1 MFAQLKRRYWL
12 LITCW
17 LIGLFLVVA
26 IAINFNLPQVLA
38 TVPPTKNIVETETNA
53 LLLEEQGKQLYAVN
67 QFEEA
72 LNLWQKADLAYS
84 RLGDL
89 LSRSR
94 VLSNIALAYS
104 QLGDWDTSTKIIA
117 ESLNL
122 LGKEGTFSPSDRDRT
137 LAQVLNNQGIIQ
149 LNQGNSEGAIA
160 TWQQAAVNYRRVGD
174 ELGLIRTAINQGI
187 ALKNLGLYHRAVKI
201 LTQVEASLVQQPNST
216 IKAAGLRN
224 YGDLLR
230 SVGRIERSQE
240 VLEQSLAVAV
250 ELKSTLE
257 EVKTLLALGN
267 TLRSHG
273 NEVKAL
279 ERYQQGLRT
288 CQGDRSC
295 LKTNLPLQI
304 NLAQFNLLLN
314 TQYWQRS
321 EQLIPEIQ
329 TLLNNLS
336 PNKINLNHQINFAH
350 NLIKLRQK
358 AVLNKVELNHTPTW
372 EVIETNLT
380 IIIQQA
386 VTLGGRRVESYAWG
400 LQGQID
406 EQLGRWEQGRRHTQ
420 QALIIA
426 QNLNAAEIS
435 YLWQWQLGRISQAQQ
450 QRSSAIAHYSQAVE
464 LLKSLSQDLVAI
476 DPDLQYSF
484 HETVEP
490 VYRGLISLLL
500 TNGHPQAPSFQDGER
515 VTTNSEKTISQ
526 TNLEDGRNVIES
538 LQLAELHN
546 FFREACLDAQ
556 AVEIDGLDSHAAVI
570 YPIILGD
577 RLEVILSLPQ
587 QPLQHYSTTI
597 AKDKLEKVI
606 EQFRQSL
613 VIRSRRKFYAPSRKL
628 YDWLIRPALK
638 DLIRSEIKTLVF
650 VPDGVLR
657 NIPLSALHD
666 GKHYLIEQ
674 YSVALTPGLQLLE
687 PRPLEKVQLKTIA
700 AGLSKQ
706 HQGFSALNFVDSEL
720 QAIQE
725 QVNSVILLNE
735 DFTIDALQQEI
746 KFSDYPI
753 IHIATHGQFSSSLED
768 TFLLAWDSRININ
781 KLDNILQTRTP
792 NQEKAIELLVL
803 SACQTAS
810 GDKWA
815 ALGLAGMAVR
825 AGARST
831 LATLWS
837 VNDRA
842 TAELM
847 SQFYQQL
854 AQKPIAKAEAVRQ
867 AQLTLL
873 HSRWYKH
880 PFYWAP
886 YVLLGNWL

>member
-1 MFAQLKRRYWL
+1 MFSQLKQRYYL
-12 LITCW
+12 LITF
-17 LIGLFLVVA
+17 LLTGLSLVA
-26 IAINFNLPQVLA
+26 IATNYNLPQVSA
-38 TVPPTKNIVETETNA
+38 TVPPAQNIVEIETNA
-53 LLLEEQGKQLYAVN
+53 LSLEEQGKQFYTAN

-72 LNLWQKADLAYS
+72 LSLWQQADLAYS
-84 RLGDL
+84 RSGDL

-104 QLGDWDTSTKIIA
+104 QLGDWDKSTKSITD
-117 ESLNL
+117 SLNL
-122 LGKEGTFSPSDRDRT
+122 LSSEATLFKSDRDRT
-137 LAQVLNNQGIIQ
+137 LAQVLNNQGILQ
-149 LNQGNSEGAIA
+149 LNQGDAEAAIA
-160 TWQQAAVNYRRVGD
+160 TWQQAAINYQRVGD
-174 ELGLIRTAINQGI
+174 ELGLIRTSINQ
-187 ALKNLGLYHRAVKI
+187 ASAFKNLGLYRRAVKT
-201 LTQVEASLVQQPNST
+201 LTQVEVSLVQQPTST
-216 IKAAGLRN
+216 IKAAGLRS

-230 SVGRIERSQE
+230 LVGQVKRSQE
-240 VLEQSLAVAV
+240 VLEQSLTVAV
-250 ELKSTLE
+250 ELKSTSE

-273 NEVKAL
+273 SEPKAL
-279 ERYQQGLRT
+279 ELYQQGLKTCHSDRT
-288 CQGDRSC
+288 CR
-295 LKTNLPLQI
+295 KTNLPLQM

-314 TQYWQRS
+314 TPYWQRS
-321 EQLIPEIQ
+321 EKLIPEIKA
-329 TLLNNLS
+329 LLNNSL
-336 PNKINLNHQINFAH
+336 PNKININLKINFAH
-350 NLIKLRQK
+350 NLVKLRQK
-358 AVLNKVELNHTPTW
+358 AALERVKLHYTPTW
-372 EVIETNLT
+372 QEIETVLAAT
-380 IIIQQA
+380 IQQA
-386 VTLGGRRVESYAWG
+386 AALGDKRGESYALG

-406 EQLGRWEQGRRHTQ
+406 EQLKLWERGRLHTQ

-426 QNLNAAEIS
+426 QNLNSAEIS
-435 YLWQWQLGRISQAQQ
+435 YLWQWQLGRISQAQHN
-450 QRSSAIAHYSQAVE
+450 RSQAIAHYSLAVE
-464 LLKSLSQDLVAI
+464 LLKSLSQDLVAV
-476 DPDLQYSF
+476 DLDLQYSF
-484 HETVEP
+484 YESVEP

-500 TNGHPQAPSFQDGER
+500 TTDSGEA
-515 VTTNSEKTISQ
+515 ISQ
-526 TNLEDGRNVIES
+526 ANLEEGRNVIES

-556 AVEIDGLDSHAAVI
+556 PVKIDGLDNQAAVI

-587 QPLQHYSTTI
+587 QPLKHYSTTI
-597 AKDKLEKVI
+597 AQDELETAI
-606 EQFRQSL
+606 EQLRQSL

-638 DLIRSEIKTLVF
+638 DLIGGEIKTLVF

-657 NIPLSALHD
+657 NIPLGALYD

-674 YSVALTPGLQLLE
+674 YSVALTPGLQLLA
-687 PRPLEKVQLKTIA
+687 PRPLKQVQLKTIA

-706 HQGFSALNFVDSEL
+706 HQGFSALNHVDSEL
-720 QAIQE
+720 QAIKN
-725 QVNSVILLNE
+725 QVNSVVLLNE
-735 DFTIDALQQEI
+735 NFTIDTLQKEI

-753 IHIATHGQFSSSLED
+753 VHIATHGQFSSSLED

-792 NQEKAIELLVL
+792 SQEKAIELLVL
-803 SACQTAS
+803 SACETAS

-847 SQFYQQL
+847 SQFYQEL

-886 YVLLGNWL
+886 YVLLGNWM